1 MRYPELVPGILLRRY
16 KRFLADVRLDDGR
29 EVVAHCPNTGSMRA
43 VNVPGC
49 RVWLAPSDN
58 PRRKLA
64 WTWELIELP
73 QPEGGMALASVQT
86 GRANRI
92 VEEALHTE
100 RVDEL
105 AGAGEWRREARVEGA
120 RLDFRRPG
128 EEGRDTFVEV
138 KQVTLREDDGHGYF
152 PDAVSERGR
161 KHLETLA
168 ALAARGHRAVLLFLV
183 AHEAIADVAPAGHLD
198 PAYAETLVRVAG
210 QGVEVMARGIR
221 VVRDGNGYPL
231 TISLGKALPV
241 RLA

>member
-1 MRYPELVPGILLRRY
+1 M
-16 KRFLADVRLDDGR
+16 
-29 EVVAHCPNTGSMRA
+29 
-43 VNVPGC
+43 
-49 RVWLAPSDN
+49 
-58 PRRKLA
+58 
-64 WTWELIELP
+64 
-73 QPEGGMALASVQT
+73 
-86 GRANRI
+86 
-92 VEEALHTE
+92 
-100 RVDEL
+100 
-105 AGAGEWRREARVEGA
+105 
-120 RLDFRRPG
+120 
-128 EEGRDTFVEV
+128 
-138 KQVTLREDDGHGYF
+138 TLREDDGHGYF